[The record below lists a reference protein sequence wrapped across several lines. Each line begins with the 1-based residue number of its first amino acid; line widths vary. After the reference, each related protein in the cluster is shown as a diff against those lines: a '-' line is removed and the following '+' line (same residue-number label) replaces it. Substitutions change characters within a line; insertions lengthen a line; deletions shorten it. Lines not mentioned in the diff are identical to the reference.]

1 MCTKALKEAVVPVI
15 KQTAFMLQLLK
26 STAMNILRGG
36 GGGCNTSGKANIYC
50 IYFLRLNI
58 SVSST
63 LKVQRLFMFEIF
75 STFD

>member
-36 GGGCNTSGKANIYC
+36 GGGGGGVVTRQEKLTSIA
-50 IYFLRLNI
+50 F
-58 SVSST
+58 
-63 LKVQRLFMFEIF
+63 IF
-75 STFD
+75 